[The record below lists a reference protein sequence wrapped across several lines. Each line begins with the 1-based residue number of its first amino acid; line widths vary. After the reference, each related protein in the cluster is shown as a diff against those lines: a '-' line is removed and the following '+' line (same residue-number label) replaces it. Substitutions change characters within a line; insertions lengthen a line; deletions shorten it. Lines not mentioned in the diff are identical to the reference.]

1 MVQENEAALF
11 KLEKNIFLTGI
22 MGAGKTS
29 TGITLARLLGVA
41 FFDCDALISEIAG
54 MGISD
59 IFERHGE
66 AYFRR
71 REAEV
76 LEMLSEKKAGSCVV
90 STGGGAV
97 LRPGNIEAMRKNG
110 IIIFLDVPAAEACD
124 RIKDSPDRPH
134 LQVEQPL
141 QKLEQLLQERQP
153 YYRQADFCVST
164 SGKEVEQIA
173 AEIMQMLKHN
183 GWRNG
188 CGN

>member
-1 MVQENEAALF
+1 MFQENEAVLF

-41 FFDCDALISEIAG
+41 FFDCDMLISKIEGMEISEI
-54 MGISD
+54 
-59 IFERHGE
+59 FKCHGE
-66 AYFRR
+66 AYFRQ
-71 REAEV
+71 REAEM

-110 IIIFLDVPAAEACD
+110 IIIFLDIPAAEACD
-124 RIKDSPDRPH
+124 RIKDSPDRPL
-134 LQVEQPL
+134 LQVEHPL

-153 YYRQADFCVST
+153 YYRQADFCINT
-164 SGKEVEQIA
+164 FGKDVQQVT
-173 AEIMQMLKHN
+173 AEIMQMLIDDRQ
-183 GWRNG
+183 GDG
-188 CGN
+188 CGD